1 MSGITDLNVL
11 IRNMA
16 PILNDGE
23 YVFLQIDDLNEIDRH
38 LTLFEFKEQEGYTV
52 VISKELADQQGFQY
66 DFTASWIT
74 LSVNSSL
81 EAVGL
86 TAAFSKALSGHG
98 ISCNVVAAFSH
109 DHIFV
114 SKNNAQKAIKV
125 LQKLSEN

>member
-11 IRNMA
+11 IENMT

-23 YVFLQIDDLNEIDRH
+23 YVFVQIDDLNEIDRH

-52 VISKELADQQGFQY
+52 VIAKELADQQDLSY

-86 TAAFSKALSGHG
+86 TAAFSKALSDHG

-114 SKNNAQKAIKV
+114 PKEAGEKTMKV
-125 LQKLSEN
+125 LNHLSV